1 MNKYIPIISVAIIIL
16 SFSGCSQKSMIEKV
30 SNSKS
35 HFDDAVYE
43 GQDFYK
49 SNKKVQGEKYRI
61 FHQASSGFSGTSGIR
76 RSAEQRADQFCK
88 DLDENK
94 KMFKVSEHTAK
105 PPYILGNFPRIEI
118 IFTCIDEKNEV
129 QYLPKKDKYEK
140 LSTLKILLDNGTL
153 TQQEFEKEKNNI
165 LNN

>member
-1 MNKYIPIISVAIIIL
+1 M
-16 SFSGCSQKSMIEKV
+16 SQKR
-30 SNSKS
+30 
-35 HFDDAVYE
+35 D
-43 GQDFYK
+43 YK
-49 SNKKVQGEKYRI
+49 SIKSKKRSSFFKSGVLSMLVCLGAQLA
-61 FHQASSGFSGTSGIR
+61 QANEMTGTSTEVKVKTVQSTVTGTV
-76 RSAEQRADQFCK
+76 F
-88 DLDENK
+88 LDENK